1 MCPPNQSKG
10 NRRLLS
16 PFLPATTV
24 RSSATKGVPALAYRF
39 CLAVAAL
46 LALANA
52 AAAQDAGTSVNPT
65 PPPPDKSGFTL
76 FNPTPD
82 ADLRS
87 LTTDRPTKS
96 NSPITV
102 DAGQFQYETD
112 LINYTHSNVGGP
124 SRQYTAFDPVLK
136 VGLTNS
142 IDLELQF
149 NGYNVINRPSS
160 AGEPGQVSGGGDLI
174 LRPKFNLFGNEGGPA
189 AALIPYV
196 KFPTASRYIGNGQFE
211 GGVIAPISYPL
222 PLSFTLLVMPEVD
235 VLKNA
240 DDDGHHF
247 NFTQLI
253 NISHPIGS
261 TVTVYGEFY
270 SALGTDAHSPPVY
283 TFDTA
288 VSWLVTKNIQ
298 LDLGTN
304 IGLNRNAPNLQVYT
318 GLSQRF

>member
-1 MCPPNQSKG
+1 MRQPKG
-10 NRRLLS
+10 HRRLFRPWS
-16 PFLPATTV
+16 
-24 RSSATKGVPALAYRF
+24 RSSLPFRV
-39 CLAVAAL
+39 CLAAAGIC
-46 LALANA
+46 ALVSS
-52 AAAQDAGTSVNPT
+52 AAAQDASTTVDPT
-65 PPPPDKSGFTL
+65 PQPPDKSGFTL
-76 FNPTPD
+76 FNPTPG
-82 ADLRS
+82 ADLRGFTS
-87 LTTDRPTKS
+87 DRPTKS

-102 DAGQFQYETD
+102 DAGHFQYETD
-112 LINYTHSNVGGP
+112 LINYSHSNVGGS

-149 NGYNVINRPSS
+149 TGYNVINQPSS

-174 LRPKFNLFGNEGGPA
+174 LRPKFNLFGNEGGA
-189 AALIPYV
+189 AMALMPYV
-196 KFPTASRYIGNGQFE
+196 KFPTASRSIGNGQFE
-211 GGVIAPISYPL
+211 GGVIAPVSYPL
-222 PLSFTLLVMPEVD
+222 PLNFALSVMPEID

-253 NISHPIGS
+253 EISHPIGS
-261 TVTVYGEFY
+261 TLTVYGEFY

-288 VSWLVTKNIQ
+288 VSWLVTNNIQ

-304 IGLNRNAPNLQVYT
+304 IGLNRNAPNLQAYA